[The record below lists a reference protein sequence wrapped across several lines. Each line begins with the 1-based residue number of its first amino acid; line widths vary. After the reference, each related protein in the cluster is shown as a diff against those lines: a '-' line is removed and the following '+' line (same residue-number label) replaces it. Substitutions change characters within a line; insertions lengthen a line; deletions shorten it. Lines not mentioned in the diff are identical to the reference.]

1 MTYILEYIEDLDID
15 VLLRGEITRGEYGE
29 DGGEA
34 WGSKYLSTIQHY
46 DMVEEIQFDRELYD
60 SKTANLIERY
70 ILRNYTRLE
79 KDLIFE
85 FNR

>member
-1 MTYILEYIEDLDID
+1 MTSVLEYIEDLDIE
-15 VLLRGEITRGEYGE
+15 VLLSGEVTKGEYGE

-34 WGSKYLSTIQHY
+34 WGAKYLSTIQEY
-46 DMVEEIQFDRELYD
+46 DKVEEITFDRSLYD
-60 SKTANLIERY
+60 YTTCDTIEQYISANYE
-70 ILRNYTRLE
+70 RLE